1 MAFTD
6 PSDFDEVLR
15 EGDEYLSKIEE
26 ELGNEGRK
34 QILSRVEEGFAKT
47 VRWEP
52 INFPLQQLMKY
63 HLRLPFP
70 HAPKVLS
77 RNPKMWVNKTPILEH
92 PAVLIAIPEW
102 KTKYGT
108 KSYAVDVK
116 EGYIYAVRSEDWER
130 LVERAY
136 VATDEPL
143 EIEQITPVEKETLV
157 GEVQTLNSK
166 EKVPLAESTRK
177 DFRDPIQKG
186 KGIPGNDFLNSEPRP
201 RVPEKEI
208 ETPKRKLSFGDSAD
222 DEQLAKEI
230 EKDIKDAE
238 QAQWTLETERM
249 QIEIERVTLER
260 ERQRIAEERLKA
272 LKQQRKKLEESIMK
286 MSNEMS
292 KDINLVTEDRKQRR
306 INMENEYLNQIDL
319 EEAAVDDFFPVLT
332 KVEEIQPDVMT
343 TDSQISSTVDPIEF
357 MDKEALMKLKL
368 KHMRAEQCRTRTHKM
383 YKLFLESATD
393 AKKKESLE
401 HMLLATIN
409 NLDRKMSKFKE
420 GLDDYDQK
428 EQHVL
433 RQTERLQNEQEK
445 ALQEQRELQ
454 EVLQGL
460 QAKHKV
466 AKDEL
471 KALQREKE
479 DADEKKKEMEDK
491 INKERKAKIW
501 REQRLEEERQKL
513 KELERKRKEKGSLKG
528 EEEEN
533 KKIRE
538 QQDRLLAERL
548 MEKERREREMKD
560 RNLAEQLQKKQ
571 RLEKDEREKFLTDQ
585 LLEKERQEE
594 EEMMRIKEEQEQLDM
609 EEQIRLEE
617 ERQFNLTEEQ
627 KRLQKK
633 ELERLRKEYLKT
645 LEREKREKEKKQAQ
659 GKARKPTEEEQK
671 QEKESLLDALHS
683 VVNGSKPSKPKDLGW
698 DYQKDKEAK
707 RVFERKKE
715 LQKLRERE
723 KERKSKQ
730 CPECRYPKHPGPC
743 PCKLCGKKGH
753 EFKDCPKLKPPK
765 EVPEQ
770 TMEFCIECMVPHLPG
785 RCICKLCKT
794 IGHTATECPWLEEA
808 KATTKP
814 PKIEREDEEPE
825 VLFCLHCR
833 SETHRIEDCAAYKVA
848 QAKRKKV
855 WCERCKQYGHTM
867 ADCLDEKQEQRNKE
881 IEREI
886 LKRKQQL
893 EEIDRKMHQVKR
905 QAERDI
911 GKPPQDRDTRDYPV
925 GGRRPVTK
933 PRKSDR
939 EPEPPPPREDLP
951 SGPPVGAGGGGE
963 PPEGDDPS
971 ETDDS
976 DSDESDEEESDDTE
990 ATEESGFLYDE
1001 EGRKIDIKQFYEAIR
1016 KRKKRTA
1023 KGEDE
1028 IPFKVVRGPRGH
1040 RGSKGR
1046 KGPPGDPDISQN
1058 LERSVDANVTI
1069 DTAGLEKTFRQMGES
1084 MKEVFTSQQIFNR
1097 TMKDKISGRNPKF
1110 VALAKSTGAV
1120 TEVILSMKPKVT
1132 WVEFVEE
1139 LRRCFSD
1146 SKTRVHAAA
1155 IYNEFRRQD
1164 DNENLRSYIHKY
1176 TRLHREATGK
1186 ATDEEFDTHNK
1197 LHFLSR
1203 LRNSTIATKI
1213 SQSEE
1218 FEKFDRYSLKNCI
1231 EKALMLESRLQ
1242 IREMVTIARENL
1254 ENKDPKVMEMSEEGE
1269 EQQEEL
1275 NILLEDKGPGRF
1287 RNPNLANL
1295 ICYKCGGYG
1304 HYGREC
1310 PEANQAMEQLE
1321 DRIVGRIE
1329 HSFNAYTPVTLQ
1341 YMNDMI
1347 VKAAKLEVSRKLAK
1361 KKLEKLKNQRG
1372 GDPQDKTQYPVG
1384 RGRGQPPRQ
1393 GQQVG
1398 RPPLTPTAPPMPA
1411 QQAPQPTT
1419 TRGRGRG
1426 GANIVIK
1433 RGGRQGT
1440 PPPQNPQQTTKKV
1453 TFQQPTQVIV
1463 KSEPEQAKVE
1473 PNPFL
1478 QPHLPEIHEMTEELE
1493 ETDLDNMSQEE
1504 LDELQN
1510 QLDPELQAEFQEEV
1524 PEEAQ

>member
-1 MAFTD
+1 MSKTITRKKSKQKEIDPKFGVSEWDPAELDVRQTRHGTYESRPPPRGGTWRDQIKEEAYKLRQRQREADSPEFISPHSTTD
-6 PSDFDEVLR
+6 TMDTDEAQ
-15 EGDEYLSKIEE
+15 EI
-26 ELGNEGRK
+26 NK
-34 QILSRVEEGFAKT
+34 QI
-47 VRWEP
+47 
-52 INFPLQQLMKY
+52 
-63 HLRLPFP
+63 
-70 HAPKVLS
+70 
-77 RNPKMWVNKTPILEH
+77 
-92 PAVLIAIPEW
+92 
-102 KTKYGT
+102 
-108 KSYAVDVK
+108 
-116 EGYIYAVRSEDWER
+116 
-130 LVERAY
+130 
-136 VATDEPL
+136 
-143 EIEQITPVEKETLV
+143 
-157 GEVQTLNSK
+157 
-166 EKVPLAESTRK
+166 
-177 DFRDPIQKG
+177 
-186 KGIPGNDFLNSEPRP
+186 
-201 RVPEKEI
+201 
-208 ETPKRKLSFGDSAD
+208 
-222 DEQLAKEI
+222 
-230 EKDIKDAE
+230 
-238 QAQWTLETERM
+238 
-249 QIEIERVTLER
+249 IERVE
-260 ERQRIAEERLKA
+260 
-272 LKQQRKKLEESIMK
+272 KKPEGA
-286 MSNEMS
+286 
-292 KDINLVTEDRKQRR
+292 
-306 INMENEYLNQIDL
+306 EYLNVISEGKYENVGESLDTGATFSTVTEMQA
-319 EEAAVDDFFPVLT
+319 EVEKAQQT
-332 KVEEIQPDVMT
+332 YEEI
-343 TDSQISSTVDPIEF
+343 
-357 MDKEALMKLKL
+357 
-368 KHMRAEQCRTRTHKM
+368 
-383 YKLFLESATD
+383 
-393 AKKKESLE
+393 ESLE
-401 HMLLATIN
+401 DSHIV
-409 NLDRKMSKFKE
+409 SFP
-420 GLDDYDQK
+420 
-428 EQHVL
+428 
-433 RQTERLQNEQEK
+433 
-445 ALQEQRELQ
+445 
-454 EVLQGL
+454 
-460 QAKHKV
+460 
-466 AKDEL
+466 
-471 KALQREKE
+471 
-479 DADEKKKEMEDK
+479 
-491 INKERKAKIW
+491 
-501 REQRLEEERQKL
+501 KL
-513 KELERKRKEKGSLKG
+513 
-528 EEEEN
+528 
-533 KKIRE
+533 
-538 QQDRLLAERL
+538 
-548 MEKERREREMKD
+548 
-560 RNLAEQLQKKQ
+560 
-571 RLEKDEREKFLTDQ
+571 
-585 LLEKERQEE
+585 
-594 EEMMRIKEEQEQLDM
+594 
-609 EEQIRLEE
+609 
-617 ERQFNLTEEQ
+617 
-627 KRLQKK
+627 
-633 ELERLRKEYLKT
+633 
-645 LEREKREKEKKQAQ
+645 
-659 GKARKPTEEEQK
+659 
-671 QEKESLLDALHS
+671 
-683 VVNGSKPSKPKDLGW
+683 
-698 DYQKDKEAK
+698 DKEAK

-715 LQKLRERE
+715 LQKLREKE

-753 EFKDCPKLKPPK
+753 ESKDCPKSKPPK
-765 EVPEQ
+765 DVPEQ
-770 TMEFCIECMVPHLPG
+770 TIEFCIECMVPHPPG

-814 PKIEREDEEPE
+814 PKTDEKGEEPE

-833 SETHRIEDCAAYKVA
+833 SETHRMEDCAAYKVA

-867 ADCLDEKQEQRNKE
+867 ADCLDEKQEQRNRE
-881 IEREI
+881 IEKEI

-893 EEIDRKMHQVKR
+893 EEIDRTMHQVKK

-925 GGRRPVTK
+925 GGRRPATK
-933 PRKSDR
+933 PRKSER
-939 EPEPPPPREDLP
+939 EPEPPPSPRAGPP
-951 SGPPVGAGGGGE
+951 SGPPVGAGGGGGE
-963 PPEGDDPS
+963 PPEGNDPS
-971 ETDDS
+971 EPDDS

-1001 EGRKIDIKQFYEAIR
+1001 KGRKIDIKQFYEAIR
-1016 KRKKRTA
+1016 KRKKRTV

-1046 KGPPGDPDISQN
+1046 KGPPGDPGISQN
-1058 LERSVDANVTI
+1058 LDRSVDANVTI
-1069 DTAGLEKTFRQMGES
+1069 ETAGLEKTFREMGES

-1097 TMKDKISGRNPKF
+1097 TMKDTLEASTKAQEKQTEALEKLNVSTKQRDHDHMFATIKPYDGKDSKEFDAWIEQIMTACKISGRNPKF

-1254 ENKDPKVMEMSEEGE
+1254 ENKEPKVMEMSEEGE

-1275 NILLEDKGPGRF
+1275 NILSEDKGPGRF
-1287 RNPNLANL
+1287 TNPNLANL

-1361 KKLEKLKNQRG
+1361 KKLEKLKNQKG

-1393 GQQVG
+1393 AQQVG

-1411 QQAPQPTT
+1411 QQTSQPIT
-1419 TRGRGRG
+1419 TRGKGRG
-1426 GANIVIK
+1426 GAYMVIK

-1453 TFQQPTQVIV
+1453 TFQQPTQVKV

-1478 QPHLPEIHEMTEELE
+1478 QPHLPEIHEMTEDLE
-1493 ETDLDNMSQEE
+1493 ETDLDKMSQEE

-1510 QLDPELQAEFQEEV
+1510 QLDLELQAEFQEEV
-1524 PEEAQ
+1524 PEEVQ